1 MPGSHHALLDS
12 STPDRR
18 TQRRSRTLA
27 VPTPIARRR
36 SLTLVTLVSLVA
48 LAATVVLAGC
58 AASLGDGEPGAG
70 PGPTVCTDDVATQ
83 HAATVAGDG
92 TTMGID
98 EADGATEGQAGG
110 DETGETADDRP
121 GGEAIAVP
129 EVAAGDTL
137 IVFDGDSLT
146 YGTGT
151 DPGEDYPSVALQRL
165 PGRITAVNVAV
176 PGQEWGDMLDDAAGE
191 IDPLFAPAARQNIVV
206 VWAGTNDLNRT
217 HSAKRIWS
225 ELERY
230 CRDRR
235 HRGWKVV
242 ILTVLPRIPTRSGSR
257 FERQRRL
264 LNHAIRERWPAVA
277 DAVADV
283 AHDERIGDYAGFAAA
298 QYKTDGIHN
307 NAAGNAVIAEVV
319 VDTLRPLL
327 AHDD

>member
-1 MPGSHHALLDS
+1 VGPA
-12 STPDRR
+12 
-18 TQRRSRTLA
+18 
-27 VPTPIARRR
+27 PIARCR
-36 SLTLVTLVSLVA
+36 SRARITLVALVA
-48 LAATVVLAGC
+48 LATTVALAGC
-58 AASLGDGEPGAG
+58 AASLGDGEPAAG
-70 PGPTVCTDDVATQ
+70 PGPTVCPDEVATQ

-98 EADGATEGQAGG
+98 EADGAAESEADGDGTGQPTG
-110 DETGETADDRP
+110 DDAD
-121 GGEAIAVP
+121 GEAAAVP
-129 EVAAGDTL
+129 EVTAGDTL

-146 YGTGT
+146 YGTGS

-165 PGRITAVNVAV
+165 PARVTAVNVAV
-176 PGQEWGDMLDDAAGE
+176 PGQEWGDMLDDAACE
-191 IDPLFAPAARQNIVV
+191 IDPLFAPAARQNIVI

-217 HSAKRIWS
+217 HTAKRIWR

-235 HRGWKVV
+235 RRGWKVV

-264 LNHAIRERWPAVA
+264 LNHAIRERSPAVA

-319 VDTLRPLL
+319 VETLRPLL
-327 AHDD
+327 AGDD

>member
-1 MPGSHHALLDS
+1 M
-12 STPDRR
+12 
-18 TQRRSRTLA
+18 
-27 VPTPIARRR
+27 
-36 SLTLVTLVSLVA
+36 SLVALVA
-48 LAATVVLAGC
+48 LAATVALAGC
-58 AASLGDGEPGAG
+58 AASLGDGEPAAG

-83 HAATVAGDG
+83 QAATVAGDG

-98 EADGATEGQAGG
+98 EADGAAESDAGG
-110 DETGETADDRP
+110 DGTGQPT
-121 GGEAIAVP
+121 GGEADGDEEDGEAVAVP

-151 DPGEDYPSVALQRL
+151 AAGEDYPSVALQRL
-165 PGRITAVNVAV
+165 PSRVTAVNVAV
-176 PGQEWGDMLDDAAGE
+176 PGQEWSDMLDDAACE

-217 HSAKRIWS
+217 HTAKRIWR

-235 HRGWKVV
+235 RRGWKVV